1 MTCSPRPVLPRHR
14 RTMATCAAT
23 LLFGLAFEGA
33 TNAAMGRQVASDD
46 TVSDPV
52 VTGTESIEQ
61 ADPFPRGLPG
71 PEAMD
76 ALAPLVGE
84 WQMAGTTHR
93 ATDDAPTGSA
103 FTATQTARWEI
114 PGRVLRVDW
123 TVMDGGGATLGDG
136 RSRIAYDEF
145 ASAIVNTYAGRD
157 LDTTFSGSATLIDA
171 GGGALEWR
179 GHETRGMA
187 ASVNFEVTYLFP
199 DASTCVVDFIPTCV
213 DGELGPR
220 PSRFTWERRNPF
232 LSEIP
237 FAERLVGVWPNGDDS
252 ATTSRIRFGP
262 GRRSLLVESTSSMAA
277 GEMPAT
283 MVETLW
289 FDPRSERIQYHG
301 HRADGAWMRGTA
313 VVEPGEDVVA
323 VQWQGVDRFGEPIA
337 GDIRMFVSDASLVR
351 ETVGEVIDSDATETV
366 ASFDDGDGGP

>member
-1 MTCSPRPVLPRHR
+1 MTCSLRPGLPRHR
-14 RTMATCAAT
+14 RMVATSAAVVAI
-23 LLFGLAFEGA
+23 GLASEVA
-33 TNAAMGRQVASDD
+33 MNAAMGWQMASDGA
-46 TVSDPV
+46 VLDPV
-52 VTGTESIEQ
+52 VAGTESTEQ
-61 ADPFPRGLPG
+61 ADPTPRALPG

-93 ATDDAPTGSA
+93 TTDDEPTGSA
-103 FTATQTARWEI
+103 FTATQTARWEV

-123 TVMDGGGATLGDG
+123 TVMDGEGATLGDG
-136 RSRIAYDEF
+136 RSRITYDEF

-232 LSEIP
+232 LSQVP
-237 FAERLVGVWPNGDDS
+237 FAERLVGVWPSEDDS
-252 ATTSRIRFGP
+252 AITSRIRFGP
-262 GRRSLLVESTSSMAA
+262 GRRSLLVESSSSIAA
-277 GEMPAT
+277 DATPAT
-283 MVETLW
+283 MVEILW
-289 FDPRSERIQYHG
+289 FDPSSERIHYRG
-301 HRADGAWMRGTA
+301 HQADGAWMRGTA
-313 VVEPGEDVVA
+313 VIEPNEDA
-323 VQWQGVDRFGEPIA
+323 LAIRWRGVDRFGESISGNVRILVSEA
-337 GDIRMFVSDASLVR
+337 RLIREADVETDESDV
-351 ETVGEVIDSDATETV
+351 TETV